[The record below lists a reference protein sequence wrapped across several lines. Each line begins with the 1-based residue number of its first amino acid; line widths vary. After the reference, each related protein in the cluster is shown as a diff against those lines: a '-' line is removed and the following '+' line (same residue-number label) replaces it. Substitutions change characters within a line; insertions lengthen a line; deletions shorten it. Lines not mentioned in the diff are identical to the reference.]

1 MIKSLSIVAAFA
13 ALMLVQPAQAGDLAA
28 PTGPVILTITG
39 KIANTNAPGAA
50 QFDLAMLDALEQ
62 RTTTTATPWYEGE
75 QSFSG
80 PLLSAVLDAVGADGT
95 TLKVLA
101 LNDYATDI
109 PVDDAKSYPVILA
122 SRLAGEELSVRD
134 KGPLFVIYPF
144 DSAPQ
149 LYNEV
154 YFGRS
159 AWQVKSIE
167 IQ

>member
-1 MIKSLSIVAAFA
+1 MIKIFHVAAALA
-13 ALMLVQPAQAGDLAA
+13 ALVFTHPAWADDLPA

-39 KIANTNAPGAA
+39 NIANSNATGAA
-50 QFDLAMLDALEQ
+50 EFDLAMLEALEQ
-62 RTTTTATPWYEGE
+62 RTTVTATPWYEGE

-80 PLLSAVLDAVGADGT
+80 PLFSAVLDAVGAKGT

-109 PVDDAKSYPVILA
+109 PMDDVTSYPVILA
-122 SRLAGEELSVRD
+122 SRLGGKELSVRD

-144 DSAPQ
+144 DASPE

>member
-1 MIKSLSIVAAFA
+1 MNS
-13 ALMLVQPAQAGDLAA
+13 PA

-62 RTTTTATPWYEGE
+62 RTTITVTPLVRRRTIVRR
-75 QSFSG
+75 S
-80 PLLSAVLDAVGADGT
+80 LLSAVLEAAGADGT

-109 PVDDAKSYPVILA
+109 PADDATSYPVILA
-122 SRLAGEELSVRD
+122 SRLDGKELSVRD

-144 DSAPQ
+144 DLAPQ

-167 IQ
+167 VQ

>member
-13 ALMLVQPAQAGDLAA
+13 ALILVQPAQAGELPA

-62 RTTTTATPWYEGE
+62 RTTITVTPWYEGE
-75 QSFSG
+75 QSFAG
-80 PLLSAVLDAVGADGT
+80 PLLSAVLEAAGADGT

-109 PVDDAKSYPVILA
+109 PADDATSYPVILA
-122 SRLAGEELSVRD
+122 SRLDGKELSVRD

-144 DSAPQ
+144 DLAPQ

-167 IQ
+167 VQ